1 MVGQLP
7 DLPFLSTDARCFFV
21 VSWGVGGG
29 LSRHLDGEQYSIP
42 SRPDQQQYMR
52 AFCHGPITQRTQPA
66 APLLS
71 GHGQQYRAH
80 FVDHIK
86 GGMREEDWSHA
97 AAFPRAA
104 MRASTHA
111 LIVNVRPAP
120 TACPRLGPATAAIPA
135 IPADNSR
142 NSRGYREFSQHNGA
156 FFLVESGKSIGVLYY
171 FPINL
176 STFGVL
182 EKYLLNQSF
191 SLIIKKSI
199 VLLEICSLYLSSPDV
214 CLRRGT

>member
-1 MVGQLP
+1 MVGQMP

-120 TACPRLGPATAAIPA
+120 TSCP
-135 IPADNSR
+135 S
-142 NSRGYREFSQHNGA
+142 
-156 FFLVESGKSIGVLYY
+156 
-171 FPINL
+171 
-176 STFGVL
+176 L
-182 EKYLLNQSF
+182 E
-191 SLIIKKSI
+191 
-199 VLLEICSLYLSSPDV
+199 
-214 CLRRGT
+214 